1 MPPTATVSTTGG
13 AAATG
18 TPGSPPATRLARRR
32 WRDWRLV
39 AGVMLVL
46 VSALLGARLVSALDD
61 TVAVWAARDDLVAG
75 APLRAADLVAVPVRI
90 EGTVN
95 PYLTGDVPDG
105 YVVARSL
112 GGGELVPETA
122 VVPAAQAERQ
132 ARLVAVSVP
141 VAALPGPLAA
151 GDRVDVWVVP
161 DALSDP
167 DRPATLLVGGVTV
180 SSAAPAEGTGFAS
193 GSTAGSVV
201 LSLDDTAV
209 GERLDEVTSRLVA
222 ASAAGRVALTL
233 DPAPR

>member
-1 MPPTATVSTTGG
+1 MPPTATLPSTGRTP
-13 AAATG
+13 ATG
-18 TPGSPPATRLARRR
+18 TPASPAATRLARRR

-39 AGVMLVL
+39 AGVVLVL

-90 EGTVN
+90 ESTVN

-112 GGGELVPETA
+112 GAGELVPATA
-122 VVPAAQAERQ
+122 VVPAAQADRE

-141 VAALPGPLAA
+141 VAAVPGPLAA

-167 DRPATLLVGGVTV
+167 DQPATLLVSGVTV
-180 SSAAPAEGTGFAS
+180 SSVPSLDTGFTS
-193 GSTAGSVV
+193 GSTGGSVV
-201 LSLDDTAV
+201 LSLDDTEV
-209 GERLDEVTSRLVA
+209 GERLEAVTARLVA

>member
-1 MPPTATVSTTGG
+1 MPPAATMSTTGE

-18 TPGSPPATRLARRR
+18 TPGSPPATRLAGRR

-39 AGVMLVL
+39 AGVALVL

-90 EGTVN
+90 ESAVN

-112 GGGELVPETA
+112 GGGELVPAAA
-122 VVPAAQAERQ
+122 VVPAAQAERES
-132 ARLVAVSVP
+132 RLVAVSVP

-167 DRPATLLVGGVTV
+167 DQPATLLVGGVTV
-180 SSAAPAEGTGFAS
+180 SSVPSVDTGFSA
-193 GSTAGSVV
+193 GSAGSVV
-201 LSLDDTAV
+201 LSLDDTEV
-209 GERLDEVTSRLVA
+209 GPRLDDVTSRLVA